1 MINGD
6 IKLFMD
12 DLYTGQELLFSYRGV
27 KYFVQ
32 GWTSENGT
40 RHMEC
45 WEYESPGEDYL
56 WKREGA
62 SMTALA
68 NEFLDAPL
76 WGGKAFEDVQ
86 SEMAWLD
93 E

>member
-12 DLYTGQELLFSYRGV
+12 DLYAGQELLFSYEGIR
-27 KYFVQ
+27 YFVQ
-32 GWTSENGT
+32 GWTVENGT

-45 WEYESPGEDYL
+45 WEYESPGEEHL
-56 WKREGA
+56 WERDGT
-62 SMTALA
+62 SMVELA
-68 NEFLDAPL
+68 NEFLIAPL
-76 WGGKAFEDVQ
+76 WNGKSFEDIQ
-86 SEMAWLD
+86 SQVIWLD